1 MSGTRRVKV
10 TATGHVAGYHPDATP
25 GPRPAGYV
33 LAVDGVPAGATLAA
47 VCVRG
52 NRYRVAWHDLLRP
65 GAVVLT

>member
-10 TATGHVAGYHPDATP
+10 TATGHVAGCHPNATP

-52 NRYRVAWHDLLRP
+52 DRYRVA
-65 GAVVLT
+65 